1 MIDGLQPYPTY
12 RNAGV
17 DVVGLIP
24 EHWQAVRLG
33 TVGTFLKGS
42 GGSKD
47 DEAPDGVPCIRYG
60 DLYTQHEFFIRR
72 TRSFVTA
79 ERAAAYTPV
88 ERGDVLFAG
97 SGETFEDIG
106 KSAVVLMESPVVAG
120 GDVLI
125 LRPRGEFV
133 PEYLG
138 LIAGSAQAV
147 NQKASMG
154 VGVTVKHVYPSDLK
168 HLWIPVPSLEE
179 QPAIVRY
186 IDRAD
191 RLIRR
196 YVSAKQKL
204 IKLLEEQRRAV
215 VREAVTKGVD
225 TNVARKPS
233 GVEWLGEVPEHWQTW
248 PLGRLARIGNGS
260 TPSRGNTS
268 FWQNGRYPWLNSAS
282 VNRSPILESDQYVT
296 DVALRDCHLPR
307 VPPGSVLVAIT
318 GQGKTRGTS
327 AILGIEAT
335 INQHIAYITPRR
347 GIVTTEFLHQSLV
360 AAYQDL
366 RLLSDGSGST
376 KGALTCGDLAHFRIA
391 VPPPAEQVHI
401 VSSLHAATANLITA
415 LDEAHQAISL
425 LRELRTR
432 LIQDVVTGRL
442 DVREATA
449 GLPPE
454 TEDDG
459 SSADEGDIEDN
470 TRPDEVAHVSHGEWA
485 T

>member
-1 MIDGLQPYPTY
+1 M
-12 RNAGV
+12 
-17 DVVGLIP
+17 
-24 EHWQAVRLG
+24 
-33 TVGTFLKGS
+33 
-42 GGSKD
+42 
-47 DEAPDGVPCIRYG
+47 
-60 DLYTQHEFFIRR
+60 
-72 TRSFVTA
+72 
-79 ERAAAYTPV
+79 
-88 ERGDVLFAG
+88 
-97 SGETFEDIG
+97 
-106 KSAVVLMESPVVAG
+106 
-120 GDVLI
+120 
-125 LRPRGEFV
+125 
-133 PEYLG
+133 
-138 LIAGSAQAV
+138 
-147 NQKASMG
+147 
-154 VGVTVKHVYPSDLK
+154 
-168 HLWIPVPSLEE
+168 
-179 QPAIVRY
+179 
-186 IDRAD
+186 
-191 RLIRR
+191 
-196 YVSAKQKL
+196 
-204 IKLLEEQRRAV
+204 
-215 VREAVTKGVD
+215 
-225 TNVARKPS
+225 
-233 GVEWLGEVPEHWQTW
+233 
-248 PLGRLARIGNGS
+248 
-260 TPSRGNTS
+260 
-268 FWQNGRYPWLNSAS
+268 
-282 VNRSPILESDQYVT
+282 
-296 DVALRDCHLPR
+296 
-307 VPPGSVLVAIT
+307 LVAIT